1 MEYEKTINY
10 IEIYQTQ
17 STSDKI
23 YYVSLKSFQDIPS
36 ITYSFYDFSSEL
48 YQAFFRQMIPV

>member
-23 YYVSLKSFQDIPS
+23 YYVSLENFDS
-36 ITYSFYDFSSEL
+36 I
-48 YQAFFRQMIPV
+48 